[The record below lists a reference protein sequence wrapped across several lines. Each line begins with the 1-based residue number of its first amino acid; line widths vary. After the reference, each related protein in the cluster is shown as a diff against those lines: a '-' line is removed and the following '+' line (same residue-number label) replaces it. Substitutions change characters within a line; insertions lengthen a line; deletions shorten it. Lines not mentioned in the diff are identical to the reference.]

1 MYSGCDDRVK
11 VVVNPGWKVLSF
23 ESRRGVAQLE
33 ARVVWDDEVAG
44 SSPVTPTTFLSRK
57 NIHSNKW
64 YKTACVSGVGL
75 LGSLVIGDT
84 R

>member
-44 SSPVTPTTFLSRK
+44 SSPVTPTTFLSLK
-57 NIHSNKW
+57 NIH
-64 YKTACVSGVGL
+64 
-75 LGSLVIGDT
+75 
-84 R
+84 